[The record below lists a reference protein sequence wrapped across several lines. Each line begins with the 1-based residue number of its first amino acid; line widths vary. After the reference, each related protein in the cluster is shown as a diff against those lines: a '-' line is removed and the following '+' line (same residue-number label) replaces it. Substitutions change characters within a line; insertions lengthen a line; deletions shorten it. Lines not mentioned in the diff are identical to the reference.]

1 MIDIRKI
8 QCERVLSPTGMRQA
22 DYVIN
27 PYRGCQ
33 FGCTYCYAQSTRF
46 AQKQKSPW
54 GSFVDVKLNA
64 LDVLERELAA
74 NPPGRIMIGSITEV
88 YQPAEAEYKLTRQI
102 LERLVDTDH
111 SVLLLTKSN
120 LISRDIDVLSKLR
133 KVLICFTVNTI
144 QTSVIRAFEQQ
155 SPSYEA
161 RCDAIR
167 KLHEAGVPTYI
178 HAGPFLPYFTDPQQI
193 MSDLAP
199 YAQRFDFE
207 NLNLKMVPWQKLQE
221 IVRTHWSDLLPDYQG
236 VYADETSFDAYWN
249 GVRETIIDLGKKFD
263 RETNVHFHPYDSF
276 FPISVNS

>member
-1 MIDIRKI
+1 MIDIRQI
-8 QCERVLSPTGMRQA
+8 QCERVLSPTGMKQA

-46 AQKQKSPW
+46 AQKQTSPW
-54 GSFVDVKLNA
+54 GSFVDVKVNA
-64 LDVLERELAA
+64 LDILEREIDA

-88 YQPAEAEYKLTRQI
+88 YQSVEADYKLTRRI

-120 LISRDIDVLSKLR
+120 LIARDIDVLSKLR
-133 KVLICFTVNTI
+133 KVLICFTVNTT

-161 RCDAIR
+161 RCEVIR
-167 KLHEAGVPTYI
+167 KLHEAGIPTYI
-178 HAGPFLPYFTDPQQI
+178 HAGPFLPYLTDPEQI

-221 IVRTHWSDLLPDYQG
+221 IVRTHWPKLLPDYQG
-236 VYADETSFDAYWN
+236 VYADEASFDIYWN
-249 GVRETIIDLGKKFD
+249 SVRETIINLGKNFD
-263 RETNVHFHPYDSF
+263 RKTNVHFHPYDSF